1 MAAAGI
7 GAAVGAVSE
16 ANQQAAGYFM
26 AREASDQAWK
36 RQKRVLQNQIQWR
49 VADLRAAGLNPIL
62 AAQSAFGGGAPS
74 VAQTQVPQSRASAGA
89 EAGINAALKGTQREQ
104 AKAGIRNLDSD
115 SKLKTAATTTE
126 LGKQVQLQAAAEQSI
141 ATARREEAMQK
152 LIEAQSVGAEGIAEM
167 WETPGIRQIMQGK
180 QLFNGVPL
188 PRRLPGKGIR

>member
-74 VAQTQVPQSRASAGA
+74 VAQTQVPQSTASRGA
-89 EAGINAALKGTQREQ
+89 EAGINAALKGSQREQ
-104 AKAGIRNLDSD
+104 AKAAVNNLNAD
-115 SKLKTAATTTE
+115 SKVKTAAATTE

-141 ATARREEAMQK
+141 ATARREEAMEK
-152 LIEAQSVGAEGIAEM
+152 LIQAQSSSAAGIAEM
-167 WETPGIRQIMQGK
+167 WETPGVRQMMQGK
-180 QLFNGVPL
+180 ELIKGI
-188 PRRLPGKGIR
+188 LPGSPGRKPR